1 MAESIDLLILPL
13 ARTAGQEQPGVMGLY
28 VAPPPKKAARFR
40 KRDRL
45 VLHLYLDGNAPLP
58 PDQVD
63 QILVNLAK
71 SYFTTAGTVTTAL
84 KAVAESLNQYLLDR
98 NIRNS
103 STGRQAVGYLT
114 QLALRDNRI
123 SLAQSGL
130 SHAYL
135 LTSASVDHIHDLG
148 LAGNGLGLSRT
159 THIRFT
165 QQEFQINDA
174 LAISIQAPPSWT
186 LESLQAFQGQGP
198 ESLRRKLL
206 SRAGADLDSF
216 LVHAQ
221 SGTGELRLLRPVK
234 SPKPIPTPLPAAA
247 LVKESVQDA
256 PSSDDLDAPSELV
269 QTIDNTVVD
278 ETPPPEHEGSSPKD
292 SIAPQESAA
301 GVAISPTPGSKGI
314 STEVQGGEK

>member
-13 ARTAGQEQPGVMGLY
+13 ARIAGQEQPGVMGLY

-45 VLHLYLDGNAPLP
+45 ILHLFLDGNAPLP

-71 SYFTTAGTVTTAL
+71 TYFNTAGTVTTAL

-114 QLALRDNRI
+114 QIALRDKRI

-135 LTSASVDHIHDLG
+135 LTSASVDHIHDLS

-159 THIRFT
+159 AHIRFT

-174 LAISIQAPPSWT
+174 LVISIQAPPSWT
-186 LESLQAFQGQGP
+186 LDSLQTFQGQGP

-206 SRAGADLDSF
+206 SRSGADLDSF

-234 SPKPIPTPLPAAA
+234 GPKPIPTPLPAAA
-247 LVKESVQDA
+247 LVQESEQGTPSRDA
-256 PSSDDLDAPSELV
+256 LDATSEV
-269 QTIDNTVVD
+269 APTTDDIVVND
-278 ETPPPEHEGSSPKD
+278 IPAADLGVPAFRRHDLTPRD
-292 SIAPQESAA
+292 R
-301 GVAISPTPGSKGI
+301 
-314 STEVQGGEK
+314 